1 MLKFPMHNAALDL
14 KGKPP
19 AELPHG
25 LLPIP
30 PEVREIVKEQ
40 FARFSPE
47 QFAPYAAEKHC
58 WETVCW
64 FFSDLDQPVIYRET
78 PDGPDV
84 LAVGREEVRAHL
96 DKLPPEGEPAG
107 VKHFQCYL

>member
-1 MLKFPMHNAALDL
+1 MLKFPLHNAALDL

-19 AELPHG
+19 EELPHG

-47 QFAPYAAEKHC
+47 EFAPYAAEKLC

-64 FFSDLDQPVIYRET
+64 FFSDLDVAVVYRET
-78 PDGPDV
+78 PEGPDV
-84 LAVGREEVRAHL
+84 LAVGREEVGAYLKDTSPGGR
-96 DKLPPEGEPAG
+96 PAD
-107 VKHFQCYL
+107 VKTFRGFL